1 MRPPYLIRIAL
12 ASLVVATFVLA
23 VGWSWW
29 KAVIVLVGPEATVL
43 ALSRLPRRD
52 DTPDVRPSAD
62 GGCSAWKGALRV
74 GGSWLL
80 RRGR

>member
-1 MRPPYLIRIAL
+1 MAL

-29 KAVIVLVGPEATVL
+29 TAVIVLVGPQATVL

-52 DTPDVRPSAD
+52 DDA
-62 GGCSAWKGALRV
+62 
-74 GGSWLL
+74 
-80 RRGR
+80 